1 MFHIVV
7 CDDDRSIT
15 EYLKETLEK
24 KYRRKIECQCVY
36 SAEELLKW
44 LEDLDQGH
52 TNIIILDI
60 ALGDDDGIAIAKE
73 IRSKY
78 PQIKVILLSGY
89 AQLASNVFEADPVY
103 FLSKPIDEQKLFSSV
118 EKAMD
123 IVQHQEIKAITV
135 AGSGGK
141 IHRIKVEDIL
151 YLETS
156 NRNCC
161 IHTDKGDCIEAAAKL
176 SDLVNQMPDYII
188 NSHQSFAC
196 NIKKIKSF
204 SREDGI
210 TMISGDVIPVSRRH
224 YKGVKEA
231 IALHI

>member
-123 IVQHQEIKAITV
+123 IVQHQEIKAITG

-141 IHRIKVEDIL
+141 IHLIKVEDFL

-156 NRNCC
+156 N
-161 IHTDKGDCIEAAAKL
+161 
-176 SDLVNQMPDYII
+176 
-188 NSHQSFAC
+188 
-196 NIKKIKSF
+196 
-204 SREDGI
+204 
-210 TMISGDVIPVSRRH
+210 
-224 YKGVKEA
+224 
-231 IALHI
+231 

>member
-103 FLSKPIDEQKLFSSV
+103 FQSRSMNRSCSPLWKKQW
-118 EKAMD
+118 
-123 IVQHQEIKAITV
+123 
-135 AGSGGK
+135 
-141 IHRIKVEDIL
+141 IL
-151 YLETS
+151 YS
-156 NRNCC
+156 IR
-161 IHTDKGDCIEAAAKL
+161 
-176 SDLVNQMPDYII
+176 
-188 NSHQSFAC
+188 
-196 NIKKIKSF
+196 
-204 SREDGI
+204 R
-210 TMISGDVIPVSRRH
+210 SRRSPLRE
-224 YKGVKEA
+224 VVERS
-231 IALHI
+231 IASK

>member
-73 IRSKY
+73 IVTLHGGEIWAVSNKEDTMYLRQIPSIFFPSRSMNRSCSPLWKK
-78 PQIKVILLSGY
+78 QW
-89 AQLASNVFEADPVY
+89 
-103 FLSKPIDEQKLFSSV
+103 
-118 EKAMD
+118 
-123 IVQHQEIKAITV
+123 
-135 AGSGGK
+135 
-141 IHRIKVEDIL
+141 IL
-151 YLETS
+151 YS
-156 NRNCC
+156 IR
-161 IHTDKGDCIEAAAKL
+161 
-176 SDLVNQMPDYII
+176 
-188 NSHQSFAC
+188 
-196 NIKKIKSF
+196 
-204 SREDGI
+204 R
-210 TMISGDVIPVSRRH
+210 SRRSPLREVAERSIASKWKISCIWRQVTETAAFIQT
-224 YKGVKEA
+224 KGIVLKQPQS
-231 IALHI
+231 

>member
-78 PQIKVILLSGY
+78 PQMPESMRRETL
-89 AQLASNVFEADPVY
+89 
-103 FLSKPIDEQKLFSSV
+103 
-118 EKAMD
+118 
-123 IVQHQEIKAITV
+123 
-135 AGSGGK
+135 
-141 IHRIKVEDIL
+141 L
-151 YLETS
+151 YLTQS
-156 NRNCC
+156 LQSRQ
-161 IHTDKGDCIEAAAKL
+161 TDL
-176 SDLVNQMPDYII
+176 LM
-188 NSHQSFAC
+188 H
-196 NIKKIKSF
+196 
-204 SREDGI
+204 
-210 TMISGDVIPVSRRH
+210 
-224 YKGVKEA
+224 
-231 IALHI
+231 

>member
-141 IHRIKVEDIL
+141 IHRIKVSSAPGWWPPIWR
-151 YLETS
+151 YPC
-156 NRNCC
+156 R
-161 IHTDKGDCIEAAAKL
+161 AATWPARWPMRHGRRRR
-176 SDLVNQMPDYII
+176 QRP
-188 NSHQSFAC
+188 
-196 NIKKIKSF
+196 
-204 SREDGI
+204 
-210 TMISGDVIPVSRRH
+210 TWSGSRR
-224 YKGVKEA
+224 KSPTSSS
-231 IALHI
+231 

>member
-123 IVQHQEIKAITV
+123 IVQHQEI
-135 AGSGGK
+135 
-141 IHRIKVEDIL
+141 
-151 YLETS
+151 
-156 NRNCC
+156 
-161 IHTDKGDCIEAAAKL
+161 
-176 SDLVNQMPDYII
+176 
-188 NSHQSFAC
+188 
-196 NIKKIKSF
+196 
-204 SREDGI
+204 
-210 TMISGDVIPVSRRH
+210 
-224 YKGVKEA
+224 
-231 IALHI
+231 

>member
-141 IHRIKVEDIL
+141 IHRMNVEDFMGPVNVGNDGEYSIL
-151 YLETS
+151 DLAKMIIELS
-156 NRNCC
+156 NSNSKIIFKPLPSDDPTQRRPDLSLAKEKLGYEPTV
-161 IHTDKGDCIEAAAKL
+161 HVRDGLMKTIE
-176 SDLVNQMPDYII
+176 YF
-188 NSHQSFAC
+188 QS
-196 NIKKIKSF
+196 
-204 SREDGI
+204 
-210 TMISGDVIPVSRRH
+210 V
-224 YKGVKEA
+224 
-231 IALHI
+231 L

>member
-141 IHRIKVEDIL
+141 RRSRKQQNHLFARCRRIFQ
-151 YLETS
+151 
-156 NRNCC
+156 NCRRR
-161 IHTDKGDCIEAAAKL
+161 AA
-176 SDLVNQMPDYII
+176 
-188 NSHQSFAC
+188 
-196 NIKKIKSF
+196 
-204 SREDGI
+204 
-210 TMISGDVIPVSRRH
+210 
-224 YKGVKEA
+224 
-231 IALHI
+231 